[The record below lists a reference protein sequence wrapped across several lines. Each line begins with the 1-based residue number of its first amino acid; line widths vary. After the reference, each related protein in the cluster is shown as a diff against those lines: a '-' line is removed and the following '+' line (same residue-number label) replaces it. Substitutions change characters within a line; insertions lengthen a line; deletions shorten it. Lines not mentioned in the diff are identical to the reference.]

1 MVFPLYLYTKGSSAG
16 KRLLI
21 LWSTWF
27 DFVFK
32 KLVLFPISP
41 FHSCQRFYCQ
51 AQCGVR
57 SKPGWLVST
66 SIQPDRK
73 RFGRGERDLW
83 KVALV
88 QNRHFTELYLE
99 LRKSLSIKKD
109 HRYHGIILSA
119 RVM

>member
-32 KLVLFPISP
+32 KL
-41 FHSCQRFYCQ
+41 
-51 AQCGVR
+51 
-57 SKPGWLVST
+57 
-66 SIQPDRK
+66 
-73 RFGRGERDLW
+73 
-83 KVALV
+83 ALV

-119 RVM
+119 RLM